1 MENLDEMVKKG
12 EAASSEESI
21 ANSTLHYEMVC
32 NALFRRLGIKSNQ
45 CRLIKAFIEVS
56 QGKKEFEVSYLELAD
71 ILFEKDSALRDTLK
85 KRVADWLKVLL
96 VWQEKNG
103 VELIRILEVGS
114 KKENETG
121 RFEYSNSVYE
131 LVMLDGFQKL
141 IASKSE
147 NLAAD
152 IDEFILSLDSQF
164 QPIKRVK
171 KYHPRH
177 QARKNKNTVLTKFK
191 RIFELMVEIDENPIK
206 YCQLVLDDAR
216 KTLNELEANWIEQ
229 RTREK
234 LLSEFE
240 SYLNNNEHSTEEE
253 DAGLKF

>member
-1 MENLDEMVKKG
+1 MENLDEIVG
-12 EAASSEESI
+12 EGQPVSGGESI
-21 ANSTLHYEMVC
+21 ANSTMHYEMVC
-32 NALFRRLGIKSNQ
+32 NALFRRLGIKPNQ
-45 CRLIKAFIEVS
+45 RQLIRAFIEAS

-71 ILFEKDSALRDTLK
+71 ILFEKDSASKDTLK

-103 VELIRILEVGS
+103 VELIRILEPGR
-114 KKENETG
+114 KIENETG

-141 IASKSE
+141 IASNSE
-147 NLAAD
+147 DLSVD
-152 IDEFILSLDSQF
+152 IDEFILSLDAQF
-164 QPIKRVK
+164 QPIKRVE

-191 RIFELMVEIDENPIK
+191 RIFELMVEIDENPVK
-206 YCQLVLDDAR
+206 YCQLVLDDAC

-240 SYLNNNEHSTEEE
+240 SYLNNNEFSTEEE
-253 DAGLKF
+253 DSGLKL